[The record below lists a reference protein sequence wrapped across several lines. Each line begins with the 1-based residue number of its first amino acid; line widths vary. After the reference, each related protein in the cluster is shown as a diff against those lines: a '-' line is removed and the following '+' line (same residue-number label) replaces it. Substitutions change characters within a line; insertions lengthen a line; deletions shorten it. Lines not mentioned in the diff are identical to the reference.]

1 MKKYSKLEKAM
12 AEMGVTKVDI
22 AKKLKLRYATVID
35 KFKGKSRFTYDE
47 ARDIKNEFF
56 SEFNLEDLFEEDST
70 REEEKDE

>member
-12 AEMGVTKVDI
+12 TEMGVTKVDI

-35 KFKGKSRFTYDE
+35 NFKGKSRFTYDE

-56 SEFNLEDLFEEDST
+56 SEFNLEDLFEEDS
-70 REEEKDE
+70 REEEKNG